1 MSNSDTDAKRQES
14 FFSDEVTFYLHE
26 LVNKHNIRYW
36 CETNPRVTIESAVKS
51 LKLNVGYTMS
61 KTQLIGPFLFLR

>member
-1 MSNSDTDAKRQES
+1 MLKDKKV
-14 FFSDEVTFYLHE
+14 FFSGEVTFYLHE

-51 LKLNVGYTMS
+51 LKLNVCYAMS
-61 KTQLIGPFLFLR
+61 KIQLIGPFFFEDNDN